1 MGWSSSW
8 VAIQGGAKTEILEH
22 LGLVETGQDIQPGT
36 GSAPFSLAEL
46 PQDWVVVFSEDFDWA
61 STNRVLE
68 LSRFG
73 LTVGC
78 QFEDKVAMTSSIC
91 AARGGVEL
99 WRVFHDHEGSIY
111 RLDVT
116 GEPPVELAAIRGRLF
131 EEQEKAG
138 GEDAGVDYVHEIPFE
153 LAQAVCGYRHDEDE
167 AIFMGLMRAGGAE
180 LAAVAPKSSFLER
193 LLAPFR
199 PRSRDDDE

>member
-8 VAIQGGAKTEILEH
+8 VAIQGGVETEILEH
-22 LGLVETGQDIQPGT
+22 LGLVETGQEVQPGT
-36 GSAPFSLAEL
+36 RSAPFSWAEL
-46 PQDWVVVFSEDFDWA
+46 PQGWVVVFSEDFEWA
-61 STNRVLE
+61 SSNRVLE

-91 AARGGVEL
+91 AARDGVEL
-99 WRVFHDHEGSIY
+99 WRVFHDNEASIY

-116 GEPPVELAAIRGRLF
+116 GEPPVALAAIRGRLF

-167 AIFMGLMRAGGAE
+167 SNFTGLRRAGGAG

-199 PRSRDDDE
+199 SRARNDE